1 MSEQQQ
7 AQDGK
12 SITVTKEKGLIAWF
26 VYNPV
31 AANLLML
38 IIIVGGLMTA
48 TSIRKQ
54 FYPIVEINW
63 IQFSANYPGAAPK
76 DVEEGITIKVENA
89 LSEVQGIKRTITH
102 SHQNGAS
109 GYFQIA
115 EGFDPQVVLE
125 EIKAEVDGIS
135 NFPAAMESP
144 KIEQIKMK
152 QDVLYMTLYGD
163 LTPIQLKKIG
173 KHIFDRLKSLQNVH
187 VSEFYSGLNYE
198 MSIEVSKDKL
208 RAYGISFNDVA
219 AAIRGSSQN
228 MSAGQIKAENGYINL
243 RIENQS
249 YTGNQYKNIPILTLK
264 DGSKVLLGDIA
275 NISDGLEDGI
285 QYSHFNG
292 KNAVTFFVGASNE
305 QSITGVAKTV
315 KEFVKEEQSLLPEGL
330 KLETWVDMTFY
341 LEGRLDLMLNNMKSG
356 GVLVF
361 FILALFLRVRLAF
374 WVMIGLPTCF
384 LGTVLIL
391 PMEMVDV
398 TINIISLFAFIL
410 VLGIV
415 VDDAIVVGES
425 VHEECEDKPNT
436 RERVIQGAQRVAVP
450 VTFGV
455 LTTIAAFL
463 PVAMGEGP
471 SAAFGK
477 AIALVVIIALIFS
490 LIESKLIL
498 PAHLAGMKPPTK
510 VMKGSKNPIDWLRN
524 GVNFLQGHVERF
536 LTAFIY
542 KQYRPFLNVM
552 VAYRY
557 TVIVFFVGLMI
568 VCAGLYQGG
577 LVRFVGQ
584 PKIPHDFPSI
594 KLEMNTGSS
603 DKATLN
609 AVLAIEGAIKKVDKD
624 LLAKYGQEMIQDMQ
638 VSLEGHLNGKI
649 MIKLSDPEKRDLDTF
664 EIANLWRDAFPA
676 IAGLKSLKVND
687 SLLGGGRRDD
697 GDIAFKLES
706 NDKAQLKSASET
718 LFNKLSTLKGVYDIT
733 TSHDKLSKELQF
745 TLNPLAKSLGLTLRG
760 VAIQV
765 SQGFYGL
772 EVQRFLRDGDEVK
785 VMLRYPESQ
794 RNSISLVS
802 KTLIRTASGT
812 EFPLSELVD
821 ITMTKGVNNIRR
833 ENGKRTIAVW
843 ASVDLAQAEP
853 FKLAN
858 EISENF
864 LPQLVKQYPAV
875 TAAASGNIKEEMDGV
890 NTQKR
895 NFILAMLLIYALLA
909 IPLKSY
915 AQPFMIMAVI
925 PFGVIG
931 SVAGH
936 LLLNID
942 LSMLSVFGII
952 AAAGVVVND
961 SLVMVDYI
969 NKARD
974 KGEQL
979 KAAVIDA
986 GCRRFR
992 PIMLTS
998 LTTFLGLI
1006 PIMTETSLQAKMVI
1020 PMAVSLA
1027 FGVLFATV
1035 VTLVLIPCLYVMI
1048 EDLKGLRFQKLLFK
1062 QKNEAKG

>member
-1 MSEQQQ
+1 MSELQQT
-7 AQDGK
+7 QDEK
-12 SITVTKEKGLIAWF
+12 IKPVEKEKGLIAWF

-38 IIIVGGLMTA
+38 IIIVGGLITA
-48 TSIRKQ
+48 TTIRKQ
-54 FYPIVEINW
+54 FFPAVEINW

-76 DVEEGITIKVENA
+76 DVEEGITMKVENA
-89 LSEVQGIKRTITH
+89 LSDVQGIKRTITH
-102 SHQNGAS
+102 SHQNGVS
-109 GYFQIA
+109 GYFQVG
-115 EGFDPQVVLE
+115 EGFEPQVVLE
-125 EIKAEVDGIS
+125 EIKSEIDGIS
-135 NFPAAMESP
+135 TFPDAMEP
-144 KIEQIKMK
+144 AKIEQIKMK
-152 QDVLYMTLYGD
+152 QEVLYMSLYGD

-173 KHIFDRLKSLQNVH
+173 KKVFDRLKALPNVH
-187 VSEFYSGLNYE
+187 VSEFYSGLDYE

-208 RAYGISFNDVA
+208 RAYGISFEDVA
-219 AAIRGSSQN
+219 AAIQGSSQN

-249 YTGNQYKNIPILTLK
+249 YTGSKYKSIPILTLK
-264 DGSKVLLGDIA
+264 DGSKILLGDIA
-275 NISDGLEDGI
+275 NVSDGLEDGI
-285 QYSHFNG
+285 QYSRFNG
-292 KNAVTFFVGASNE
+292 KNAVTLFVGASSD
-305 QSITGVAKTV
+305 QSITDIAKIV
-315 KEFVKEEQSLLPEGL
+315 KKFVKKEQSLMPDGVSF
-330 KLETWVDMTFY
+330 ETWVDMTFY
-341 LEGRLDLMLNNMKSG
+341 LDGRLDLMLNNMKSG
-356 GVLVF
+356 GFLVF
-361 FILALFLRVRLAF
+361 LILALFLRVRLAF
-374 WVMIGLPTCF
+374 WVMVGLPVCF
-384 LGTVLIL
+384 LGTLFLL
-391 PMEMVDV
+391 PLEMIDV
-398 TINIISLFAFIL
+398 TINVISLFAFIL

-425 VHEECEDKPNT
+425 VHEECAGKPNT

-477 AIALVVIIALIFS
+477 AIALVVILALIFS

-498 PAHLAGMKPPTK
+498 PSHLASMKAPTK
-510 VMKGSKNPIDWLRN
+510 VKKGSKNPIDWLRN
-524 GVNFLQGHVERF
+524 GVNFLQGHVDRF
-536 LTAFIY
+536 LSIFIY
-542 KQYRPFLNVM
+542 KRYQPFLKTM
-552 VAYRY
+552 VVYRY
-557 TVIVFFVGLMI
+557 TVIVFFVGLLI
-568 VCAGLYQGG
+568 ACAGLYQGG

-584 PKIPHDFPSI
+584 PKIPHDFPSVTF
-594 KLEMNTGSS
+594 EMNTGSS

-609 AVLAIEGAIKKVDKD
+609 ALLAIEDAIRKVDKN
-624 LLAKYGQEMIQDMQ
+624 LFEKYQQTMIQDMQ
-638 VSLEGHLNGKI
+638 VSLKGPLKGEI
-649 MIKLSDPEKRDLDTF
+649 MIKLSDPEKRALNTF
-664 EIANLWRDAFPA
+664 EIANLWRDAFPS

-687 SLLGGGRRDD
+687 SLLGGNRKDD
-697 GDIAFKLES
+697 GDIAFKLQS
-706 NDKAQLKSASET
+706 KDKEKLKLASEL
-718 LFNKLSTLKGVYDIT
+718 LFEKLSVLKGVYDVT

-772 EVQRFLRDGDEVK
+772 EVQRFLRDGEEVK
-785 VMLRYPESQ
+785 VMLRYPEAQ

-802 KTLIRTASGT
+802 ETLIRTANGT
-812 EFPLSELVD
+812 EFPLSALVD

-833 ENGKRTIAVW
+833 EGGKRTISVW

-853 FKLAN
+853 FKLTKD
-858 EISENF
+858 IKKNF
-864 LPQLVKQYPAV
+864 LPQLLKQYPEV
-875 TAAASGNIKEEMDGV
+875 TTNVSGKIKEEMDGA
-890 NTQKR
+890 NAQER

-931 SVAGH
+931 AIAGH

-974 KGEQL
+974 KGEKL
-979 KAAVIDA
+979 KTAVINA

-1020 PMAVSLA
+1020 PMAASLA

-1035 VTLVLIPCLYVMI
+1035 VTLILIPCLYVMI
-1048 EDLKGLRFQKLLFK
+1048 EDLKAINFR
-1062 QKNEAKG
+1062 KNKVAS